1 MAISWLVAAGSP
13 SPLEKARMPRNH
25 EQILEERRRLKAEY
39 GELFDAISAL
49 LFRVDPIGIS
59 FESENLDEYDLET
72 GTILP
77 RLKACKSADDVLRVV
92 HEEFVRW
99 FDANTAGHRNAYAQL
114 AEQIWQLWQGR
125 QSYAAD
131 RGT

>member
-1 MAISWLVAAGSP
+1 
-13 SPLEKARMPRNH
+13 MPRTRD
-25 EQILEERRRLKAEY
+25 QILGERRRLKAEY

-49 LFRVDPIGIS
+49 LFRADPIGIS
-59 FESENLDEYDLET
+59 FDNENLNEYDPEA

-77 RLKACKSADDVLRVV
+77 RLNTCKSADDVLGVV

-99 FDANTAGHRNAYAQL
+99 FDADNAGPKEGYVQV

-125 QSYAAD
+125 QPFAAD
-131 RGT
+131 SRA